1 MELNI
6 GIKDEQKEFL
16 VKTVN
21 DFSLSGIEEIIQALV
36 KEILNKYDSKIVF
49 EEVRCVGECFS
60 NDQFIKVKFDE
71 NVITKMKY
79 IFSQYDFED
88 YDSELEELSKVIRCI
103 IIFADQECDLSRI
116 FLK

>member
-1 MELNI
+1 MEINI

-16 VKTVN
+16 TKTVN
-21 DFSLSGIEEIIQALV
+21 EYSLSGIEETIQLLV

-60 NDQFIKVKFDE
+60 NDQFVKVKLDE
-71 NVITKMKY
+71 KDISKMKD

-88 YDSELEELSKVIRCI
+88 YDSEEEELSKVIRSI
-103 IIFADQECDLSRI
+103 IIFADQECDLSKVFI
-116 FLK
+116 K